1 MYHVKYQTKI
11 VVWSGFPLLINKPN
25 SIKKVESLKPKRMS
39 SFGETRD
46 KVTFMF
52 LSRVTRIIIR
62 LSTQFL
68 GKTLFNFAYL
78 PWKSRKPIL
87 PYWQCS
93 IPWELRSNIDT
104 SENKYGDKHFL
115 LKPNYFKK
123 QHSSSSFY
131 LPKVIKQVQ
140 TGL

>member
-52 LSRVTRIIIR
+52 LSRVTRIIIDFQ
-62 LSTQFL
+62 L
-68 GKTLFNFAYL
+68 NF
-78 PWKSRKPIL
+78 
-87 PYWQCS
+87 
-93 IPWELRSNIDT
+93 
-104 SENKYGDKHFL
+104 
-115 LKPNYFKK
+115 
-123 QHSSSSFY
+123 
-131 LPKVIKQVQ
+131 
-140 TGL
+140 